1 MKQVCG
7 IWLPD
12 GDTHFEGQLRASQAI
27 NGKATY
33 QHGKY
38 LVALRHVRTRNHAV
52 DIGAHVGLWS
62 RVMAFDFKR
71 VTAFEPLAA
80 HRDCFSRNVESGNV
94 TLHGLAL
101 GSKAGTIHVH
111 MPEDNTGNAHVR
123 GDGEK
128 VAMVALDE
136 FGHIEHIDFLK
147 IDVEG
152 FELDVIE
159 GAEKT
164 IKSHRPVMVVEQKP
178 NNAERYGRGRWD
190 AVNVLKSWG
199 MKEMAILSGDHIMA
213 W

>member
-1 MKQVCG
+1 MKQIAG
-7 IWLPD
+7 IWLPNSD
-12 GDTHFEGQLRASQAI
+12 QHFAQHLLAGPMI
-27 NGKATY
+27 GGKGTY
-33 QHGKY
+33 QFAKY
-38 LVALRHVRTRNHAV
+38 REAIKYVRGRAHAV
-52 DIGAHVGLWS
+52 DVGGHIGTWS

-80 HRDCFSRNVESGNV
+80 HRDCFARNVESGNV

-111 MPEDNTGNAHVR
+111 MPADNTGNAHVR
-123 GDGEK
+123 DHGEK

-136 FGHIEHIDFLK
+136 FGHVEHIDFLK

-199 MKEMAILSGDHIMA
+199 MKEKAILSGDHIMA

>member
-12 GDTHFEGQLRASQAI
+12 GDRHFEGQLSGATLI
-27 NGKATY
+27 KGKATY
-33 QHGKY
+33 QYGKY
-38 LVALRHVRTRNHAV
+38 LAAMKFVRTRNHAC

-62 RVMAFDFKR
+62 RVMSFDFRR

-80 HRDCFSRNVESGNV
+80 HRDCFARNVDAGNV

-101 GSKAGTIHVH
+101 GAAAGTIRVH
-111 MPEDNTGNAHVR
+111 MPEDNTGNAHV
-123 GDGEK
+123 GDEGEP

-136 FGHIEHIDFLK
+136 FGHLEQIDFLK

-152 FELDVIE
+152 FELDVVT
-159 GAEKT
+159 GAEK
-164 IKSHRPVMVVEQKP
+164 IIRSHRPVMVVEQKP

-199 MKEMAILSGDHIMA
+199 MKEMAVISGDHVMT